1 MRDRPG
7 TIPAPGGLALLLT
20 LTALAPPAPAGAQGR
35 WIDIGSGVG
44 FTITVEGEPESRAL
58 FPPYAFG
65 TFSPGNYVYLE
76 LLLWPCSGLPDP
88 EVCAGATFV
97 RAFQSYLDTGTCP
110 CTGVL
115 FAPIALELRYDP
127 AGSGRWG
134 RAKRPSP
141 FRARPGLARL
151 GGTPRPARPAGSGPR
166 HGESGRVRSP
176 VLRHPRP
183 AAAGIDLGAD
193 QGAMGGLTLRPG
205 AAAVLERKQRNRLG
219 GANREGSIRV
229 LPMEEKDPG
238 RRQACRT
245 CMRGRPMAGSDAR
258 GRLDACGRLRRLWP
272 APMPVA
278 GSDTRG
284 RPRRHV
290 AGLAVVSAGSPAPRP
305 ALLDWNARA

>member
-134 RAKRPSP
+134 RARKTFAFSCTTRTRAPGWNSP
-141 FRARPGLARL
+141 ASASSRIRTSSWGVRPGPLASSSPSSSSR
-151 GGTPRPARPAGSGPR
+151 GR
-166 HGESGRVRSP
+166 H
-176 VLRHPRP
+176 
-183 AAAGIDLGAD
+183 
-193 QGAMGGLTLRPG
+193 RPG
-205 AAAVLERKQRNRLG
+205 GGSRRNGRAHLETGGGRSAGAKAAEQVRRRKPGRIDPCSTDG
-219 GANREGSIRV
+219 REG
-229 LPMEEKDPG
+229 PG
-238 RRQACRT
+238 AS
-245 CMRGRPMAGSDAR
+245 P
-258 GRLDACGRLRRLWP
+258 
-272 APMPVA
+272 
-278 GSDTRG
+278 
-284 RPRRHV
+284 
-290 AGLAVVSAGSPAPRP
+290 GL
-305 ALLDWNARA
+305 